1 MQQDVVGRLDGNF
14 ARHALLAAML
24 LQKKLII
31 GGSAASEPTLG
42 LIQFELRALLLS
54 SWGQRDALALEACN
68 VGHEVLT
75 VDAKLA
81 TYHQFTFELFA
92 DHRSDLE
99 RETIMTTK
107 LSVIILFAAAAH
119 RI

>member
-42 LIQFELRALLLS
+42 LICGYRDIAGTSHRLIQFELRALLLS

-68 VGHEVLT
+68 VGHEVLA

-81 TYHQFTFELFA
+81 TYH
-92 DHRSDLE
+92 
-99 RETIMTTK
+99 
-107 LSVIILFAAAAH
+107 
-119 RI
+119 